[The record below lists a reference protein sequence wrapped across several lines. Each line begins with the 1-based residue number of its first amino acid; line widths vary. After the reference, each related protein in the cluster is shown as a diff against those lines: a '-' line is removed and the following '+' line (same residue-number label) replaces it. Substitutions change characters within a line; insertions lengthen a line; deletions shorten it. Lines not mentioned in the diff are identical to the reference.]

1 MYGLF
6 IPPKPSQNGD
16 FPGPFCWATQTPPG
30 CRHFTG
36 LSASLTTLELHSPPV
51 LPNTMCMATSVSLPS
66 KPRPPS
72 GPSPR
77 PLVQEASW
85 MPLLPL
91 LTRPHLEPEQCHYSV
106 TTWIPSSKSFGG
118 SCYPKGPSQTLGDP
132 PYHPQE
138 QQGLLP
144 SNPALS
150 FRQPHSLKLAET
162 HTCSHHRLMLFP
174 SQKCHR
180 LSPSF
185 PGHSEST
192 KKCILR
198 VSRSSSAPFPQKG
211 P

>member
-1 MYGLF
+1 MHGLF
-6 IPPKPSQNGD
+6 IPPKPSQNDD

-36 LSASLTTLELHSPPV
+36 LSASLRTLELHSPPV

-106 TTWIPSSKSFGG
+106 TTWIPGPNPLVALATQRVLVRPSVTHPII
-118 SCYPKGPSQTLGDP
+118 PKNNRA
-132 PYHPQE
+132 Y
-138 QQGLLP
+138 
-144 SNPALS
+144 
-150 FRQPHSLKLAET
+150 
-162 HTCSHHRLMLFP
+162 
-174 SQKCHR
+174 
-180 LSPSF
+180 
-185 PGHSEST
+185 
-192 KKCILR
+192 
-198 VSRSSSAPFPQKG
+198 FPQTQ
-211 P
+211 PSASDSHTP